1 MDLFELNLSTFFV
14 FLGGIIT
21 FLGYMRKRDKELI
34 EQASEFDAIKKDIE
48 NIKQQSDKNEKR
60 LEKKIDDI
68 SLKIDEMH
76 DKIFHLL
83 KK

>member
-1 MDLFELNLSTFFV
+1 MELFELNLSTFFV
-14 FLGGIIT
+14 LLGVIT
-21 FLGYMRKRDKELI
+21 FLSYMRKRDKELI
-34 EQASEFDAIKKDIE
+34 EQASEFEAIKKDIE

>member
-1 MDLFELNLSTFFV
+1 MELFELNLSTFFV
-14 FLGGIIT
+14 LLGGIIT
-21 FLGYMRKRDKELI
+21 FLSYMRKRDKELI
-34 EQASEFDAIKKDIE
+34 EQASEFEAIKKDIE